1 MFHIPYRK
9 EGHENIRGFK
19 LWRPFGGNG
28 VEGGGEGAGRVIAD
42 VDADANSPIR
52 PEDIFIK
59 S

>member
-1 MFHIPYRK
+1 MEAFWRK
-9 EGHENIRGFK
+9 WRG
-19 LWRPFGGNG
+19 G
-28 VEGGGEGAGRVIAD
+28 GRVIAD

>member
-1 MFHIPYRK
+1 METLGALNY
-9 EGHENIRGFK
+9 
-19 LWRPFGGNG
+19 GGLLA
-28 VEGGGEGAGRVIAD
+28 EMAGGGRVIAD

>member
-1 MFHIPYRK
+1 MFHILYRK
-9 EGHENIRGFK
+9 EGHGNIRGFK

-28 VEGGGEGAGRVIAD
+28 GGGGRVIAD

>member
-1 MFHIPYRK
+1 METLGALNY
-9 EGHENIRGFK
+9 
-19 LWRPFGGNG
+19 GGLLA
-28 VEGGGEGAGRVIAD
+28 EMAGGGGRVIAD